1 MTILVT
7 GARGRVS
14 AVVLR
19 ELRNRG
25 ESVRAAGRKPE
36 EAGLPD
42 GVPAVRL
49 DLTEPGTF
57 ETALKGVRKVFLYAE
72 PAGIGAFLDAA
83 RTAGVA
89 HIALLS
95 SQSAGEK
102 KAEPNAIG
110 AFHVAAERA
119 LIASGLD
126 WTIVRPGALATNTLQ
141 WAPSIRAEGVVLSA
155 FPGTHNSPVHERDVA
170 AVAVQA
176 LLDSSHRQATY
187 HVTGPES
194 LSEERMVE
202 LLAQAI
208 GKPVRIKLISREEEL
223 ARTARF
229 TGPEIAEVLI
239 DYRVAGD
246 GVPAEVHDGVPEV
259 TGRPA
264 VPFAQWAKDHAADF
278 Q

>member
-14 AVVLR
+14 AAVLR
-19 ELRNRG
+19 DLLDGG
-25 ESVRAAGRKPE
+25 EPVRAAGRKPE

-49 DLTEPGTF
+49 DFTEPGTF
-57 ETALKGVRKVFLYAE
+57 QTALDGVRKVFLYAE
-72 PAGIGAFLDAA
+72 PAGIGAFLEAA
-83 RTAGVA
+83 RSAGVE
-89 HIALLS
+89 HIVLLS

-102 KAEPNAIG
+102 TPQPNAIG
-110 AFHVAAERA
+110 AFHVAAEQA
-119 LIASGLD
+119 LIASGVD
-126 WTIVRPGALATNTLQ
+126 WTIVRPGALATNTMQ
-141 WAPSIRAEGVVLSA
+141 WAPSIRAEGLVLSA
-155 FPGTHNSPVHERDVA
+155 FPGTHNSPVHERDIA
-170 AVAVQA
+170 AVVVEA
-176 LLDSSHRQATY
+176 LSHGRHRKATY

-194 LSEERMVE
+194 LSEAQMVE
-202 LLAQAI
+202 FVAQAI

-229 TGPEIAEVLI
+229 TGPHIADVLI

-246 GVPAEVHDGVPEV
+246 GVPAEVHDGVREV

-264 VPFAQWAKDHAADF
+264 VPFSRWAKDHAADF